1 MANHI
6 SFHPIYII
14 RSGYTDAASRLH
26 SDCHQGTRRRKP
38 TVACP
43 SPQRR
48 VWAPVGEFGP
58 LPWLFLQGD
67 VWSWLLNQLSKAVGR
82 VLPAGGGGTKMCPP
96 CLPLSTVSLSIEMS
110 FASLCLKLE
119 TLTHVGNGGTSF
131 WFQGLFLGGFILLTW
146 R

>member
-26 SDCHQGTRRRKP
+26 SDYHQGTRRRKP
-38 TVACP
+38 TAACP
-43 SPQRR
+43 SPRRR
-48 VWAPVGEFGP
+48 VWAPVGGFGP

-82 VLPAGGGGTKMCPP
+82 VLPAARGGTVVCPP
-96 CLPLSTVSLSIEMS
+96 CWPLSTFSVSLEMS
-110 FASLCLKLE
+110 FASLCLKPE
-119 TLTHVGNGGTSF
+119 TLTRVGGGGTSL
-131 WFQGLFLGGFILLTW
+131 WLQGFVLLTCD